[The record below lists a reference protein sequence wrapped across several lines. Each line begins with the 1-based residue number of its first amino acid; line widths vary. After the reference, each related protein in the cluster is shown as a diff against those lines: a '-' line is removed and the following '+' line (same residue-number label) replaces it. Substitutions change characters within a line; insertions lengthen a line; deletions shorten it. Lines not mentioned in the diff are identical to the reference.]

1 MFTFEKYWKKTLWK
15 KKKKLVKTHMKIFSY
30 QYNQVLGLTAFFRL
44 PIGSKKAEYLL
55 FEKEKY
61 SQSVMPTIMKFM
73 SKSKPFHEF
82 LFDSTI
88 FNEIEPIDWFK

>member
-1 MFTFEKYWKKTLWK
+1 ME

-61 SQSVMPTIMKFM
+61 SQSVMPTRGLHRLDF
-73 SKSKPFHEF
+73 SDQARPGPHG
-82 LFDSTI
+82 
-88 FNEIEPIDWFK
+88 FNLDPAQP